1 MKPGSKQWK
10 KFMSYLYGWGA
21 SVVIIGALFKIN
33 HYPGA
38 SLMLIVG
45 LGVEAFIFFMSAFE
59 PLPKDV
65 DWTLVYPELSTGKDA
80 KGSKKPTQQLDEML
94 SKANIDEKLISKL
107 GEGMKHLGEQAS
119 KMGEVADASVATKGY
134 SDALVKASNRVDD
147 LSATYEEVSQGLTGL
162 VKASAEGANT
172 GAGLAKMNENLTSL
186 NDMYEGQLQQMQQN
200 KELFAGMGEL
210 VKNLN
215 DSVED
220 TKVYKENISELAKN
234 LASLNTVYGNMLNAM
249 GGGRS

>member
-1 MKPGSKQWK
+1 MAK
-10 KFMSYLYGWGA
+10 LYGWGA
-21 SVVIIGALFKIN
+21 AIVIIGALFKIE
-33 HYPGA
+33 HLPGA

-59 PLPKDV
+59 KPHEEP
-65 DWTLVYPELSTGKDA
+65 DWSLVYPQLGEKAGGKA
-80 KGSKKPTQQLDEML
+80 PTAQLDDML
-94 SKANIDEKLISKL
+94 AKAKIDDNLISKL

>member
-10 KFMSYLYGWGA
+10 NFMAKLYGWGA
-21 SVVIIGALFKIN
+21 AIVIIGALFKIQ
-33 HYPGA
+33 HWEGA
-38 SLMLIVG
+38 SLMLILG
-45 LGVEAFIFFMSAFE
+45 LGTEAFIFFMSAFE
-59 PLPKDV
+59 KPHEEPDSS
-65 DWTLVYPELSTGKDA
+65 LVYPQLATGEGADKT
-80 KGSKKPTQQLDEML
+80 PTQQLDDML
-94 SKANIDEKLISKL
+94 TKASIDSDMITKL
-107 GEGMKHLGEQAS
+107 GDGMRHLGEQAS

-134 SDALVKASNRVDD
+134 SDALVKASNRVDE
-147 LSATYEEVSQGLTGL
+147 LSSTYEEVSEGLTGL
-162 VKASAEGANT
+162 VKASAEGAST
-172 GAGLAKMNENLTSL
+172 GAGLAKMNENLNSL
-186 NDMYEGQLQQMQQN
+186 NDMYEGQLAQMHEN
-200 KELFAGMGEL
+200 KELFEGMGEL

>member
-10 KFMSYLYGWGA
+10 NFMAKLYGWGA
-21 SVVIIGALFKIN
+21 AIVIIGALFKIQ
-33 HYPGA
+33 HWEGA
-38 SLMLIVG
+38 SLMLILG
-45 LGVEAFIFFMSAFE
+45 LGTEAFIFFMSAFE
-59 PLPKDV
+59 KPHEEP
-65 DWTLVYPELSTGKDA
+65 DWSLVYPQLATGEGADKT
-80 KGSKKPTQQLDEML
+80 PTQQLDDML
-94 SKANIDEKLISKL
+94 SKASIDSNMITKL
-107 GEGMKHLGEQAS
+107 GDGMRHLGEQAS

-134 SDALVKASNRVDD
+134 SDSLVKASNRVDE
-147 LSATYEEVSQGLTGL
+147 LSSTYEEVSEGLTGL
-162 VKASAEGANT
+162 VKASAEGAST
-172 GAGLAKMNENLTSL
+172 GAGIAKMNENLNSL
-186 NDMYEGQLQQMQQN
+186 NDMYEGQLAQMQQN
-200 KELFAGMGEL
+200 KELFEGIGEL

>member
-1 MKPGSKQWK
+1 MAK
-10 KFMSYLYGWGA
+10 LYGWGA
-21 SVVIIGALFKIN
+21 AIVIIGALFKIE
-33 HYPGA
+33 HLPGA

-59 PLPKDV
+59 KPHEEP
-65 DWTLVYPELSTGKDA
+65 DWSKVYPQLKT
-80 KGSKKPTQQLDEML
+80 GSKAPTAQLDDML

-134 SDALVKASNRVDD
+134 SDALVKAKNRVDD

>member
-10 KFMSYLYGWGA
+10 NFMAKLYGWGA
-21 SVVIIGALFKIN
+21 AIVIIGALFKIE
-33 HYPGA
+33 HLPGA
-38 SLMLIVG
+38 SEMLIVG

-59 PLPKDV
+59 KPHEEP
-65 DWTLVYPELSTGKDA
+65 DWSLVYPQLATGEG
-80 KGSKKPTQQLDEML
+80 KGKTPTAQLDDML
-94 SKANIDEKLISKL
+94 SKANIDSKLISKL
-107 GEGMKHLGEQAS
+107 GEGMRHLGEQAT

-134 SDALVKASNRVDD
+134 SDALVKASNRVDE
-147 LSATYEEVSQGLTGL
+147 LSSTYEEVSQGLTGL
-162 VKASAEGANT
+162 VKASAEGAAT
-172 GAGLAKMNENLTSL
+172 GEGLAKMNANLSSL
-186 NDMYEGQLQQMQQN
+186 NSMYEGQLQQMEQN
-200 KELFAGMGEL
+200 KALFEGMGEL

-215 DSVED
+215 DSIDD

>member
-10 KFMSYLYGWGA
+10 NFMAKLYGWGA
-21 SVVIIGALFKIN
+21 AIVIIGALFKIQ
-33 HYPGA
+33 HWEGA
-38 SLMLIVG
+38 SLMLILG
-45 LGVEAFIFFMSAFE
+45 LGTEAFIFFMSAFE
-59 PLPKDV
+59 KPHEEP
-65 DWTLVYPELSTGKDA
+65 DWSLVYPQLATGEGADKA
-80 KGSKKPTQQLDEML
+80 PTQQLDDML
-94 SKANIDEKLISKL
+94 SKANIDSDMITKL
-107 GEGMKHLGEQAS
+107 GDGMRHLGEQAS

-134 SDALVKASNRVDD
+134 SDSLVKASNRVDE
-147 LSATYEEVSQGLTGL
+147 LSSTYEEVSEGLTGL
-162 VKASAEGANT
+162 VKASAEGAST
-172 GAGLAKMNENLTSL
+172 GEGIAKMNENLNSL
-186 NDMYEGQLQQMQQN
+186 NDMYEGQLAQMQQN
-200 KELFAGMGEL
+200 KELFEGIGEL

>member
-10 KFMSYLYGWGA
+10 NFMAKLYGWGA
-21 SVVIIGALFKIN
+21 AIVIIGALFKIQ
-33 HYPGA
+33 HWEGA
-38 SLMLIVG
+38 SLMLILG
-45 LGVEAFIFFMSAFE
+45 LGTEAFIFFMSAFE
-59 PLPKDV
+59 KPHEEP
-65 DWTLVYPELSTGKDA
+65 DWSLVYPQLATGEGADKT
-80 KGSKKPTQQLDEML
+80 PTQQLDDML
-94 SKANIDEKLISKL
+94 TKASIDSDMITKL
-107 GEGMKHLGEQAS
+107 GDGMRHLGEQAS

-134 SDALVKASNRVDD
+134 SDSLVKASNRVDE
-147 LSATYEEVSQGLTGL
+147 LSSTYEEVSEGLTGL
-162 VKASAEGANT
+162 VKASAEGAST
-172 GAGLAKMNENLTSL
+172 GAGLAKMNENLNSL
-186 NDMYEGQLQQMQQN
+186 NDMYEGQLAQMHEN
-200 KELFAGMGEL
+200 KELFEGMGEL